1 MASLE
6 HVLFGAPLSDLFSLK
21 GQAGFGQAVF
31 YSLIADYLDNEI
43 VTAFNRVLGRT
54 LQWVTGFAAL
64 LMSLWVWW
72 QGWRIM
78 TGQSQESM
86 ARFFAASAQRV
97 FIIGVAFMASI
108 GGTDVFDWLANELP
122 REINFVMTGEN
133 ESPSEGIDEN
143 LAYMQLALSSIDVL
157 QTGGDPAV
165 EDAKTRSA
173 WLAAIGTAGPAVIGG
188 AMLLI
193 NKIAMGLF
201 IGFGP
206 LFVLMLVFDYTK
218 PLFQKWLYYGIG
230 TIFALVMLNLMIS
243 IATEMITRVAGAL
256 WLGNFVSSLM
266 GTGDT
271 EGVTSRALQQ
281 GGVGM
286 ILSMLI
292 VSTPPMAAAFF
303 NGVMGQFSGFNM
315 FQSGSV
321 PAGARGPGSPPG
333 VQQTVYERLGQS
345 GVADGSSNR
354 GGSADPR
361 NYGISGPAAGG
372 ATERAAVQVAGE
384 RGIAINHPS
393 PENLRPPTAAHS
405 PSASSTTVVPTS
417 PSTPIQQGPARGGR
431 TTA

>member
-54 LQWVTGFAAL
+54 LQWVTTFAGL

-218 PLFQKWLYYGIG
+218 PLFQKWLYYGLG

-333 VQQTVYERLGQS
+333 VQQAMNQGYPGQAGASLPPER
-345 GVADGSSNR
+345 ATGSV
-354 GGSADPR
+354 DPR
-361 NYGISGPAAGG
+361 SFGVGTQAIGG
-372 ATERAAVQVAGE
+372 AERATIQAPGE
-384 RGIAINHPS
+384 RGLATNNLA
-393 PENLRPPTAAHS
+393 PEYLRAPTAS
-405 PSASSTTVVPTS
+405 QTPPSVPASVVPAS
-417 PSTPIQQGPARGGR
+417 PLVNQPPGAVRGPGNTG
-431 TTA
+431 

>member
-6 HVLFGAPLSDLFSLK
+6 HVLFGTPLSDLLSLK
-21 GQAGFGQAVF
+21 GQGGFGQAVF

-43 VTAFNRVLGRT
+43 VTAFSRVLGRT
-54 LQWVTGFAAL
+54 LQWVTGFAAV

-157 QTGGDPAV
+157 QTGGDPAI
-165 EDAKTRSA
+165 EDAKARSA
-173 WLAAIGTAGPAVIGG
+173 WFAAIGTAGPAVIGG

-218 PLFQKWLYYGIG
+218 PLFQKWLYYGLG

-256 WLGNFVSSLM
+256 WLGSFVSSLM

-333 VQQTVYERLGQS
+333 VQQTAYDRQGQS
-345 GVADGSSNR
+345 GVVDGSSNR

-372 ATERAAVQVAGE
+372 PTDRAAGQVAGE
-384 RGIAINHPS
+384 RGVAINQPS
-393 PENLRPPTAAHS
+393 PENLRPPTAAHA
-405 PSASSTTVVPTS
+405 PSAPSTTAVPTS
-417 PSTPIQQGPARGGR
+417 PSAPFQQGATRGGG
-431 TTA
+431 TTG

>member
-6 HVLFGAPLSDLFSLK
+6 HVLFGAPLSDLLSLK
-21 GQAGFGQAVF
+21 GQGGFGQAVF

-54 LQWVTGFAAL
+54 LQWVTGFAAV

-157 QTGGDPAV
+157 QTGGDPAI
-165 EDAKTRSA
+165 EDAKARSA

-218 PLFQKWLYYGIG
+218 PLFQKWLYYGLG

-256 WLGNFVSSLM
+256 WLGSFVSSLM

-333 VQQTVYERLGQS
+333 VQQTMNQSYPGQAS
-345 GVADGSSNR
+345 ADRPGVSV
-354 GGSADPR
+354 GSADPR
-361 NYGISGPAAGG
+361 SYGVGTQ
-372 ATERAAVQVAGE
+372 ATGVPGERVSVQTAGE
-384 RGIAINHPS
+384 RGVATNNPAPEYLRAPTPS
-393 PENLRPPTAAHS
+393 QAPSSLSARVDPVSPLVSQPPGA
-405 PSASSTTVVPTS
+405 
-417 PSTPIQQGPARGGR
+417 ARGPG
-431 TTA
+431 TTG